1 MTWTD
6 DMAMLAEA
14 VSDVDTGFGEPI
26 VTPVGQLIGV
36 VGLPATQPMLRVS
49 GSRSGSI
56 DLLQHQS
63 EPTCTLRTS
72 DAGALSEGDTITM
85 RGTDYSVIELL
96 PDGGSMTLLRLVPA
110 AATPA
115 DPLPTGAGWR

>member
-1 MTWTD
+1 VATLNTD
-6 DMAMLAEA
+6 RLARA
-14 VSDVDTGFGEPI
+14 DLARFGEP
-26 VTPVGQLIGV
+26 VGTPAGPLTGV
-36 VGLPATQPMLRVS
+36 VGLPATQPMLRVT
-49 GSRSGSI
+49 GSRRGAV
-56 DLLQHQS
+56 DLLQHQT

-72 DAGALSEGDTITM
+72 DAEALSEGDTITM
-85 RGTDYSVIELL
+85 RGTDYSIIELL